1 MLAHAI
7 ESGLIYGAIVGHEAD
22 DAVEA
27 AEAVR
32 RPTEE
37 FYVCIVKLA
46 LAAGLRVLRVRVVN
60 ASVHH
65 LVFAV
70 LVVVVLAL
78 LPHVVRRV
86 TYDYR
91 DGSFSLTL
99 HALCIGRRKQVALL
113 FRHV

>member
-7 ESGLIYGAIVGHEAD
+7 ESGLIYEAIVGHEAD

-27 AEAVR
+27 DEAVR

-60 ASVHH
+60 ASVHQ

-78 LPHVVRRV
+78 LAHVVRRV

-91 DGSFSLTL
+91 DGRVPLTPP
-99 HALCIGRRKQVALL
+99 ALCIARRNQ
-113 FRHV
+113 